1 MTRFSAIL
9 DACVLVPVT
18 LADTLLR
25 IAEAGLYRPLWSAQI
40 LTEVAHAIEAVHPD
54 LPTGAARRR
63 VAAMDEAFPDA
74 SVSGWEYL
82 MAAIDLPDLGDR
94 HVVEAAVTG
103 RADVVVTANLKDY
116 PADVLAQ
123 YDLEVQS
130 PDVFLLHQLD
140 LDPANVMTALSR
152 QARSAHKPAWALDEL
167 LSGLSRC
174 GVPEFAQA
182 ARAQKW
188 RTEHLQR

>member
-1 MTRFSAIL
+1 MTRFSAML

-25 IAEAGLYRPLWSAQI
+25 IAEAGLYRALWSAQI
-40 LTEVAHAIEAVHPD
+40 LDETVRAIEGVHPD
-54 LPTGAARRR
+54 LPVGAARRR
-63 VAAMDEAFPDA
+63 AAAMDTAFPDA
-74 SVSGWEYL
+74 CVTGWEHL
-82 MAAIDLPDLGDR
+82 VAAIDLPDPDDR
-94 HVVEAAVTG
+94 HVIAAAVTG
-103 RADVVVTANLKDY
+103 RADVIVTANLKDY
-116 PADVLAQ
+116 PADVLAP

-140 LDPANVMTALSR
+140 LEPANVMTALSR
-152 QARSAHKPAWALDEL
+152 QARSTRKPPWTLNEL
-167 LSGLSRC
+167 IDHLARC

-188 RTEHLQR
+188 RAEYLT